1 MEFIV
6 ALLFLLAVRYW
17 WGELPSL
24 AGTYPLRWFSWIKGL
39 LSGTPAY
46 LAGVVLPALL
56 LAWVLS
62 GFEGV
67 LFGVPALVVHVGVL
81 LFVLQAPSP
90 EMTFDAL
97 QLQARQEA
105 AEGVLLADA
114 QSQTLRRFLSAL
126 HHDFLVY
133 IVWYLLLGPAG
144 ALFCFLQRHDE
155 RQDQRQEGEAATDP
169 DVLEASGKAP
179 SDSVSRWL
187 VGLSIRVS
195 LLLLAL
201 VGRFREG
208 WPYFV
213 ASLKDWSIDDGDLLY
228 SGVTLGLAPEVEGD
242 AEFDQAV
249 YLAWLQDY
257 ERLLSRLFF
266 AWIGLAALLT
276 LLS

>member
-6 ALLFLLAVRYW
+6 VLLFLLAVRYW
-17 WGELPSL
+17 WGELPSI
-24 AGTYPLRWFSWIKGL
+24 AGTYSQQWFSWINSL

-56 LAWVLS
+56 LAWVSS
-62 GFEGV
+62 GFEGI

-81 LFVLQAPSP
+81 LFVLEAPSP
-90 EMTFDAL
+90 EMTFDEL

-105 AEGVLLADA
+105 VEGGGLADA
-114 QSQTLRRFLSAL
+114 QSQTLRVFLSAL
-126 HHDFLVY
+126 HHEFFVY
-133 IVWYLLLGPAG
+133 IIWYLLLGPAG
-144 ALFCFLQRHDE
+144 ALFCFLQRHYG
-155 RQDQRQEGEAATDP
+155 RQGGEPATDP
-169 DVLEASGKAP
+169 DLPDASGNAG
-179 SDSVSRWL
+179 SDAVSRWL

-213 ASLKDWSIDDGDLLY
+213 ASLKDWSIDEGDLLY
-228 SGVTLGLAPEVEGD
+228 SAMALGLAPEDEDEDEAEGVP
-242 AEFDQAV
+242 AA

>member
-1 MEFIV
+1 
-6 ALLFLLAVRYW
+6 
-17 WGELPSL
+17 
-24 AGTYPLRWFSWIKGL
+24 
-39 LSGTPAY
+39 
-46 LAGVVLPALL
+46 
-56 LAWVLS
+56 
-62 GFEGV
+62 
-67 LFGVPALVVHVGVL
+67 
-81 LFVLQAPSP
+81 
-90 EMTFDAL
+90 
-97 QLQARQEA
+97 
-105 AEGVLLADA
+105 
-114 QSQTLRRFLSAL
+114 
-126 HHDFLVY
+126 
-133 IVWYLLLGPAG
+133 
-144 ALFCFLQRHDE
+144 
-155 RQDQRQEGEAATDP
+155 
-169 DVLEASGKAP
+169 
-179 SDSVSRWL
+179 